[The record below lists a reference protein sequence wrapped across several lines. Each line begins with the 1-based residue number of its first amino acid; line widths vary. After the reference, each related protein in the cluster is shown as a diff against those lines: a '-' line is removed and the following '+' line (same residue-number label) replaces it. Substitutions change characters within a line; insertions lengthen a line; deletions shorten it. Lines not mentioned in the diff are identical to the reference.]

1 MQMGGDAGACGWACL
16 QETSLEVSS
25 WILAAWLVWVVLAQE
40 REAEDAC
47 PGDGEPR
54 YALVGAGPRPWGPRH
69 FWEQGVAQRE
79 PDVSGSQCP
88 FVVFLPYSSALSVTR
103 LPRKAAGGPGAA
115 EGLGG
120 QGCRA
125 ELRGGRHSPPC
136 SASPAAGGRRAAGG
150 AWRGWRRRLAA
161 EHFPA
166 HGSCCDQE
174 EEDVAGAQCFLP
186 DKPAPPWEPWPGY
199 LRAQSPARE
208 GPAEEENHFSRLA
221 RPGRAFLPR
230 PVLQPQETGPGPSTP
245 RGPHLQSTQAP
256 GPGTPACLGASAAK
270 SPESGSLPA
279 PKSTTSKE
287 GSDCKPFYV
296 FVRSH
301 AWSSGLKAGRFLR
314 GQSTHQPPPSHLA
327 TVRGQGAEN
336 GGLGK

>member
-1 MQMGGDAGACGWACL
+1 M
-16 QETSLEVSS
+16 S
-25 WILAAWLVWVVLAQE
+25 
-40 REAEDAC
+40 
-47 PGDGEPR
+47 
-54 YALVGAGPRPWGPRH
+54 
-69 FWEQGVAQRE
+69 QRE
-79 PDVSGSQCP
+79 PEVSGSQCP
-88 FVVFLPYSSALSVTR
+88 FVVFLPYPSALSVTR

-125 ELRGGRHSPPC
+125 EPRAGRHSPPY
-136 SASPAAGGRRAAGG
+136 SASPVAGGRRPAGG
-150 AWRGWRRRLAA
+150 AWRGWRRSLSA

-166 HGSCCDQE
+166 HGSLCDQE
-174 EEDVAGAQCFLP
+174 EEDVARAQCFLP

-279 PKSTTSKE
+279 PKSTMSKE

-301 AWSSGLKAGRFLR
+301 AWSSGLKAGQFLH
-314 GQSTHQPPPSHLA
+314 GQSTHQPPLTWPLSEG
-327 TVRGQGAEN
+327 RGRRAV
-336 GGLGK
+336 GLGSKTPGWPRGRGRGWPRTQLLPCSALTGCVARVSP